1 MSKKYQA
8 GQPHRREATAKWEGT
23 LSTAEGNAGKRGS
36 APAGNKVG
44 KGNGKASTEGARTL
58 LLKLHPV
65 AYFILFALFAF
76 YILQEKNWDYL
87 FCVQEHSL
95 FVNDTTF
102 FHNRMLFVGGFAQWL
117 GCYLTQYFFHPWLGS
132 WMLIACWALL
142 YMVLLRTFR
151 TSLLASAAALL
162 PLFALLASEVCIG
175 YWVYYNKLEG
185 YWFTE
190 TVCVLLMALALW
202 LYRASGR
209 MGRMVWLPLS
219 VVLLYP
225 LIGFWALAG
234 CACMALLTLTD
245 AFPTPSRGYSPTPSR
260 GVSQHPTSGVSSGG
274 TRGVSSDPTS
284 GVQPYP
290 TSGVGKVLSRPQ
302 ILVQTLV
309 AAGSILVI
317 PLCYYQFYGRN
328 RLEDMWLVNFPV
340 FQNDQVSSPVLS
352 LPFVIVALS
361 PALILLCRACER
373 RWLRNRV
380 AQAVAGVCGLVL
392 MSWGAARAN
401 YDDYNFHAEIRMY
414 QAIDRCDYQAVL
426 DECAALPGKSTRQM
440 VLSKNIA
447 LMNLG
452 GIGDR
457 MFKFDNRGEPIH
469 VFDSLEVH
477 LVQTCG
483 PQVYYNYGRSNFA
496 CRWAI
501 EDGVEFGFDA
511 DDLKMLVRTSMMSG
525 ETKAARKYIDIL
537 RNTTFHRAWAERWL
551 EMLRDPRL
559 YTHSQE
565 YRNISPLRG
574 FTNRLDGDE
583 GLVEMYI
590 LNYFSHMNKPDP
602 KFQEQSLI
610 YSLVQKDISMFWP
623 QFFHYAFLHQTEP
636 MPIHYQEAAYLYGH
650 LEPRADFDVN
660 ARPFDKEKVVQRYAD
675 FMNVTQSMVQN
686 GLTSEQIGEATH
698 AVYGDTFWWFYYF
711 CRNINTY

>member
-1 MSKKYQA
+1 MA
-8 GQPHRREATAKWEGT
+8 FFA
-23 LSTAEGNAGKRGS
+23 
-36 APAGNKVG
+36 
-44 KGNGKASTEGARTL
+44 
-58 LLKLHPV
+58 
-65 AYFILFALFAF
+65 LFALFAF

-102 FHNRMLFVGGFAQWL
+102 FHDRMMFVGGFAQWL
-117 GCYLTQYFFHPWLGS
+117 GCYLTQYFFHPWIGS
-132 WMLIACWALL
+132 WMLIGCWALL
-142 YMVLLRTFR
+142 YFVLHRVFR
-151 TSLLASAAALL
+151 PSLLASAAVLL

-190 TVCVLLMALALW
+190 TICVLFMSCALW
-202 LYRASGR
+202 IYRALGR

-234 CACMALLTLTD
+234 CTWMALLSL
-245 AFPTPSRGYSPTPSR
+245 TPSFAEAARGDRVVRSR
-260 GVSQHPTSGVSSGG
+260 RFLPLLVS
-274 TRGVSSDPTS
+274 
-284 GVQPYP
+284 
-290 TSGVGKVLSRPQ
+290 
-302 ILVQTLV
+302 
-309 AAGSILVI
+309 AGSFLVF

-328 RLEDMWLVNFPV
+328 RLEDLWLVNFPI
-340 FQNDQVSSPVLS
+340 FQNDKVSSPILS

-361 PALILLCRACER
+361 PAAVLLFRYCER
-373 RWLRNRV
+373 KWLKNSV
-380 AQAVAGVCGLVL
+380 TQVVVGVCCLVL
-392 MSWGAARAN
+392 MAWGVWRTN

-414 QAIDRCDYQAVL
+414 QAIDRCDYQTVL
-426 DECAALPGKSTRQM
+426 DECAKLPGKSTRQM

-457 MFKFDNRGEPIH
+457 MFKFDNRGEPLH
-469 VFDSLEVH
+469 LFDSLEVH

-483 PQVYYNYGRSNFA
+483 PQIYYNYGKANFA

-501 EDGVEFGFDA
+501 EDGVEFGFDN
-511 DDLKMLVRTSMMSG
+511 DDLKMLVRTAMMSG
-525 ETKAARKYIDIL
+525 EKKAARKYIDIL
-537 RNTTFHRAWAERWL
+537 RNTTFHRQWAEHWL

-559 YTHSQE
+559 YAHSQE

-574 FTNRLDGDE
+574 FTNRLGGDE

-623 QFFHYAFLHQTEP
+623 QFDHYARLHLTEP
-636 MPIHYQEAAYLYGH
+636 MPLHYQEAAYLYGQ
-650 LEPRADFDVN
+650 LEPERVPNFGQM
-660 ARPFDKEKVVQRYAD
+660 PFDKEKVVKRYAD